1 MPVDCGCVTAI
12 ANAAA
17 TAASTT
23 LPPARSSSTPAALTA
38 GCGLTTIARGL
49 VSGAG
54 AAASAARGN
63 ANAMPSASAAAP
75 RARSMAATLAQA
87 LRRKRS
93 CGARIQPR
101 KRSRSEPRRSQRV
114 RANPN
119 ARSSVGLAA
128 LLALGWLACS
138 EPLESAATP
147 PAGDVPPAAH
157 PRDVAVLVVKDFGE
171 IRFELL
177 SDLAPQTAAHF
188 VALAERDFFDGT
200 TFHRVVP
207 GAMIQAGDP
216 NTRDRDPRNDGMG
229 GQSESVADE
238 RPGVSHRRGIVSLAN
253 RGVP

>member
-1 MPVDCGCVTAI
+1 
-12 ANAAA
+12 
-17 TAASTT
+17 
-23 LPPARSSSTPAALTA
+23 
-38 GCGLTTIARGL
+38 
-49 VSGAG
+49 
-54 AAASAARGN
+54 
-63 ANAMPSASAAAP
+63 
-75 RARSMAATLAQA
+75 
-87 LRRKRS
+87 
-93 CGARIQPR
+93 
-101 KRSRSEPRRSQRV
+101 V

-138 EPLESAATP
+138 EPPESAPMTS
-147 PAGDVPPAAH
+147 GGKVPPAAH

-207 GAMIQAGDP
+207 GAMIQGGDP
-216 NTRDRDPRNDGMG
+216 NSRDRDPRNDGMG

-253 RGVP
+253 RGVPHSAGSQFFIVVGDMPHLDAGYAAFGRVTAGLDVADRIAAVESDLYGRHGPMERPVRDVVISDVRIERSVLGAQAAAVP